1 MTGSSI
7 EDAVRVGI
15 CDYGRELYRAG
26 FIAGTAGNLSVRLDE
41 EFALVTPKGVHKGRL
56 DPTQIVRV
64 PLTGIPGPLLEQ
76 AITTEFPLHRACYL
90 ANDLVRAVI
99 HSHAPAL
106 TAAGIRGLNVTR
118 SLPDI
123 EAEMGRFE
131 RVKYAPS
138 GSDDLGKA
146 AGDAVQRGA
155 KVLLLE
161 KHGVVTVGSNLEEA
175 FEAMELA
182 ELAARAVLLAQK

>member
-1 MTGSSI
+1 MTGSSL
-7 EDAVRVGI
+7 EDAARVGI

-26 FIAGTAGNLSVRLDE
+26 FIAGTAGNISVRLDE
-41 EFALVTPKGVHKGRL
+41 EFALVTPRGVHKGRL
-56 DPTQIVRV
+56 DPTRIVRV
-64 PLTGIPGPLLEQ
+64 PLHRDPGPLLEQ
-76 AITTEFPLHRACYL
+76 TVTSEFPLHCACYL

-131 RVKYAPS
+131 RVKYEPS
-138 GSDDLGKA
+138 GSGELAEAVGA
-146 AGDAVQRGA
+146 AVHGGA

-161 KHGVVTVGSNLEEA
+161 KHGVVTVGSSLDEA

>member
-7 EDAVRVGI
+7 EDAARVGI

-26 FIAGTAGNLSVRLDE
+26 FIAGTAGNLSTRLDE
-41 EFALVTPKGVHKGRL
+41 EYVLVTPRGEHKGRL

-64 PLTGIPGPLLEQ
+64 PLQGDPGPLLEQ
-76 AITTEFPLHRACYL
+76 AVTSEFPLHRACYL

-118 SLPDI
+118 SLPDV

-131 RVKYAPS
+131 RVKFAPS
-138 GSDDLGKA
+138 GSEELGEA
-146 AGDAVQRGA
+146 AAEAVQRGA
-155 KVLLLE
+155 KVLMLE
-161 KHGVVTVGSNLEEA
+161 KHGVVTVGSSLEEA

>member
-1 MTGSSI
+1 M
-7 EDAVRVGI
+7 
-15 CDYGRELYRAG
+15 
-26 FIAGTAGNLSVRLDE
+26 
-41 EFALVTPKGVHKGRL
+41 
-56 DPTQIVRV
+56 RV
-64 PLTGIPGPLLEQ
+64 PLAGDPGPLLEQ
-76 AITTEFPLHRACYL
+76 AITTEFPLHRACYM

-106 TAAGIRGLNVTR
+106 TAAGIRGLDVTR

-138 GSDDLGKA
+138 GSDELGRA

-161 KHGVVTVGSNLEEA
+161 KHGVVAVGSNLEEA

-182 ELAARAVLLAQK
+182 ELAARAVLMAQK